1 MNILFTVVCLNCAPL
16 DQLRLL
22 IESTRKK
29 FLKTHNVKIVI
40 VTNTDVSYPG
50 VDIVNI
56 AVDGINNENYFQ
68 LYKILALNHIDL
80 DNYDYV
86 FVSDIDQMFINAVE
100 DNDLLLG
107 KLCIMQHFYPELRTA
122 DNMQFWSDV
131 IQVTDRNSRHTMG
144 NFFGGP
150 VTIIKDV
157 LSYVNNYWQKYKD
170 HKFHL
175 AGFFCKYPEEVLLV
189 KYISDKQIEEYRIPC
204 SIHFT
209 TPAFMT
215 NINAFGNLF
224 DHLND
229 FKLIHNIKI
238 DMEGAEKLYKI
249 RCEP

>member
-157 LSYVNNYWQKYKD
+157 FV
-170 HKFHL
+170 
-175 AGFFCKYPEEVLLV
+175 FF
-189 KYISDKQIEEYRIPC
+189 I
-204 SIHFT
+204 
-209 TPAFMT
+209 
-215 NINAFGNLF
+215 FGKKGLF
-224 DHLND
+224 
-229 FKLIHNIKI
+229 
-238 DMEGAEKLYKI
+238 Y
-249 RCEP
+249 